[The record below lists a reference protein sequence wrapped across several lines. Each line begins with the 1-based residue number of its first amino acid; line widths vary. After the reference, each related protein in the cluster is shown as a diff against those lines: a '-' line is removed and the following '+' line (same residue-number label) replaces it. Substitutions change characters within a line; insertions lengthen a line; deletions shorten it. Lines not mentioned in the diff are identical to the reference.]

1 MQTAVVHVVFVLLD
15 QLAAQSFPASQ
26 ANGHADDSAQ
36 MPTQPDWLLAFLV
49 SHKITAERCLVYQA
63 EHDMQHL
70 CALQLVHISLLT
82 GTHAECHCKWVQQ
95 KRRSDMSLSRRHMT
109 CIPVS

>member
-26 ANGHADDSAQ
+26 ADGHAVDSAQ

-49 SHKITAERCLVYQA
+49 SHKITADRCLGYQA

-70 CALQLVHISLLT
+70 CALQLVHNSLLK
-82 GTHAECHCKWVQQ
+82 GTHAECFCKWVQHKQ
-95 KRRSDMSLSRRHMT
+95 SSDMSLSRCHVT
-109 CIPVS
+109 CIPVG